1 MDGSPDWQVMRHQS
15 PRTPAAQHVE
25 NPIDDFASRVF
36 DIDRLF
42 RYRRDQRL
50 QDFPLRVCQ
59 IRGIR
64 FPVCHLFFSILVLF
78 TSSSPS
84 LYRLDHAKQT
94 LSKEEKGSSR
104 MKPSRSRPMNH
115 SCTGTESSVVL
126 SCIEA
131 ESSFAPLGRDV
142 RLVRIYHFRANQ
154 MMIASGIT

>member
-94 LSKEEKGSSR
+94 LSDTVSSVAWSPDGKR
-104 MKPSRSRPMNH
+104 IASASTRYINTRSRGVQVGNGTCRSGMPPM
-115 SCTGTESSVVL
+115 
-126 SCIEA
+126 A
-131 ESSFAPLGRDV
+131 A
-142 RLVRIYHFRANQ
+142 
-154 MMIASGIT
+154 